1 MKTFNFKTLLA
12 ALLLLCS
19 SVLCAQDISI
29 TVEGFYFNGIYYRF
43 AGGNTVSV
51 GKGNYSGDIEIP
63 ETVICNI
70 ELLDGYYT
78 VTGIADRAFENCTEL
93 TSVTIPSTVKTIG
106 EWAFYNCTALT
117 NITIG
122 NRVKTIGNYA
132 FYNCT
137 ALTSIRIP
145 ASVTSIN
152 LGAFFG
158 CTGIKDIIIEDGT
171 TPLFIDVKWWG
182 NAYHGTAGA
191 FMDSSLETLYL
202 GRQITYPDD
211 SWTQTSPFYSTSL
224 RNVTITNNVTNI
236 GNGFF
241 KSCSNLESITIPN
254 SVTYIGDY
262 AFSGCGAMICELII
276 PDSVTYIGESAF
288 YNCSSLTGNLT
299 IPQKITTI
307 NNYAFYNCSGLTGL
321 SIPNS
326 VTSIG
331 ESAFYGCSNIA
342 GKIAI
347 PNGVSVINKQ
357 TFANCSK
364 IEGVRIPSSVTSID
378 YAAFYGCTGIKDI
391 IIEDGTTPL
400 YMAESYNYRGLK
412 GTFRD
417 SPLDTL
423 YLGRPI
429 TYPYNDYNKCS
440 PFSSTSLRKVTFGE
454 SVSDINDCMFSGCR
468 NLESITI
475 PSNATFIGY
484 NAFSDCESL
493 TSITIPNSVTTIGDN
508 AFCYCYSLTSA
519 TIGNSVETIGKR
531 AFSNTAIASIIIPN
545 CVTTIGEGAF
555 EYCGSLAS
563 VTIPNSVTTIGEN
576 AFRMSSYDCSL
587 NAVHISN
594 LSAWCKIT
602 FPNNESSPLL
612 NAHNLYLNG
621 NLVTDLV
628 IPSDITEIKDHTFQG
643 CNSITSVRIHDRVTR
658 VGIAA
663 FEWCGNLTGELIIP
677 NSVTRIEG
685 WAFKETNIT
694 GLKLGKGLTHIG
706 NDAFYRCHNLTGE
719 LVIPDGVETIDSN
732 AFFGCYNLCGELTIP
747 NSVKTI
753 GGSAFQG
760 ANFTSLK
767 MGNGVESIGGT
778 AFADYGSKG
787 SIKDVYITDLAAW
800 CRINFNAGNANPLNG
815 GANLHLNGKLLTS
828 LAIPDDVTEIKQ
840 YAFYN
845 CLSIDTIDF
854 GNVTSIGN
862 SAFYN
867 CYNLAGELIIPNSV
881 TVIDYSAFANHPYS
895 NGLTSIVFGDGI
907 TELKGGTFARCNNI
921 KEITFGKNIERIEK
935 NTFENWSYSSLTFNS
950 DTVKDWFRNSEWV
963 TEVHFGG
970 NVKAITEGAFA
981 NCNIDSVHI
990 TTGITSI
997 GDYAFSWNKNLRKLT
1012 VAPENSV
1019 YNAIEEHNVIMET
1032 ATNKVVLAG
1041 RGATIPNH
1049 ATSIGNGAFNGLLGV
1064 NELIIPASIESI
1076 GDWAFDGCEE
1086 LKTVINY
1093 SGLLLTKGSIDHGY
1107 VAYYAENVTNITG
1120 IVDDY
1125 VFLTIDTANYLID
1138 YIGETDALV
1147 LPNDFNGEDYTIVSG
1162 AFKNKKAIT
1171 NITLSNGVTEI
1182 GDSAFARCTALEELN
1197 ISATVGKI
1205 GKGITAECNAL
1216 AAISVAEWNTTFDS
1230 REECN
1235 AVISNIEYIASG
1247 DTTWV
1252 ATTSPEAGNTYI
1264 LECPLFNKVQGV
1276 RKALYNKNGS
1286 IVEWKTLDETDDSF
1300 LWKVESTATGN
1311 VLKSVKDGRYLI
1323 GKEYNETNWTL
1334 ESSSTGCEF
1343 SIIALDGNEVS
1354 ISITN
1359 RHLHAGGH
1367 QEGNGSEGRIV
1378 SWETNSANS
1387 ASAWVFVEQK
1397 IDNISQCANTLVLG
1411 CKTTIIPESVVAIG
1425 EGAFCGVQELQSIT
1439 IPASVTAIGKEAFKG
1454 CSRLETIYC
1463 KGTTPATIYGNT
1475 FSNYNATLYVP
1486 TGSKEAYQAASYW
1499 SNFVNIVE
1507 EESTTLPGD
1516 ITGDNVVNV
1525 GDITTIAA
1533 MILDESLMNDAADIN
1548 DDGVVNVGDIT
1559 TLVSMILG
1567 SNSAPARAAATR
1579 SADAP
1584 VVSAN
1589 FDEEGTMLIN
1599 VFNPGYPFTAAQ
1611 FDLSFEGG
1619 ISVVTDGEYFDVF
1632 LGSRTTSRNHS
1643 EPECNTQPDGSLRVV
1658 ILSLKNKLF
1667 DGTEG
1672 DIANINLDV
1681 TGIADGEYK
1690 YTIKNIVLSDPQSQ
1704 IKYPADVEGSLWVT
1718 ATGIDSITAGSQN
1731 CNEDIYD
1738 LSGRK
1743 VANPVKGGIYIKGG
1757 KKFIM

>member
-1 MKTFNFKTLLA
+1 MKTFNFKSLLT

-117 NITIG
+117 SITIPNNITHIGYAAFNSCGGLKEVIIEDGEDAIYISESQSKGYPYAYCHPAFYFCPLETAYIGREIKYYGSWYRDEYGDSHFEFHPTLKNVTFGSKVTNIRNRAFVGCSSLTNVTIPNNITSFGYEAFSGCSSLKEVKIPNTIKKIEHNTFNSCSSLTSITIPNSIDTIEVGTFKNCSSLKEVIIEDGTNELYMEMCQDLVYTMYGTFDSCPLETVYLGRNITFPLKNYTSFSPFSGYNPTLKNITIG
-122 NRVKTIGNYA
+122 NKVTILNDWLLYNCKEITDITIPNSVKTIGRSA
-132 FYNCT
+132 
-137 ALTSIRIP
+137 
-145 ASVTSIN
+145 
-152 LGAFFG
+152 
-158 CTGIKDIIIEDGT
+158 
-171 TPLFIDVKWWG
+171 
-182 NAYHGTAGA
+182 
-191 FMDSSLETLYL
+191 
-202 GRQITYPDD
+202 
-211 SWTQTSPFYSTSL
+211 
-224 RNVTITNNVTNI
+224 
-236 GNGFF
+236 F
-241 KSCSNLESITIPN
+241 KSCTGLESITIPN
-254 SVTYIGDY
+254 SVTT
-262 AFSGCGAMICELII
+262 LI
-276 PDSVTYIGESAF
+276 DDA
-288 YNCSSLTGNLT
+288 N
-299 IPQKITTI
+299 
-307 NNYAFYNCSGLTGL
+307 
-321 SIPNS
+321 
-326 VTSIG
+326 
-331 ESAFYGCSNIA
+331 FYGCTGLKSVTIGEGVTN
-342 GKIAI
+342 I
-347 PNGVSVINKQ
+347 PN
-357 TFANCSK
+357 
-364 IEGVRIPSSVTSID
+364 
-378 YAAFYGCTGIKDI
+378 YAFYGCTG
-391 IIEDGTTPL
+391 
-400 YMAESYNYRGLK
+400 
-412 GTFRD
+412 
-417 SPLDTL
+417 
-423 YLGRPI
+423 
-429 TYPYNDYNKCS
+429 
-440 PFSSTSLRKVTFGE
+440 
-454 SVSDINDCMFSGCR
+454 
-468 NLESITI
+468 LESITI
-475 PSNATFIGY
+475 PNSVITIGEG
-484 NAFSDCESL
+484 AFNKCDGL
-493 TSITIPNSVTTIGDN
+493 TSATIGNSVKTIGDYAFYNCTNLTSVTIPNSVTTIGEQ
-508 AFCYCYSLTSA
+508 AFYWCTSL
-519 TIGNSVETIGKR
+519 
-531 AFSNTAIASIIIPN
+531 ASIIIPN

-555 EYCGSLAS
+555 EYCGNLAS
-563 VTIPNSVTTIGEN
+563 VTMGNGVESVGEN
-576 AFRMSSYDCSL
+576 AFRMNYDCSL
-587 NAVHISN
+587 NAVHISD
-594 LSAWCKIT
+594 LSAWCRIT

-694 GLKLGKGLTHIG
+694 GLKLGNGLTHIG

-719 LVIPDGVETIDSN
+719 LVIPDRVETIDSN
-732 AFFGCYNLCGELTIP
+732 AFFWCYDLCGELTIP

-767 MGNGVESIGGT
+767 MGNGVESIGET

-840 YAFYN
+840 NAFYN

-854 GNVTSIGN
+854 GNVTSIGMN
-862 SAFYN
+862 AFYN

-881 TVIDYSAFANHPYS
+881 TVIDYSAFANYSGS

-907 TELKGGTFARCNNI
+907 TELKGGTFGRCSNI

-981 NCNIDSVHI
+981 HCNIDSVHI

-1064 NELIIPASIESI
+1064 NKLIIPANIESI

-1093 SGLLLTKGSIDHGY
+1093 SDLFLTKGSIDHGY

-1125 VFLTIDTANYLID
+1125 VFLTIDTVNYLID
-1138 YIGETDALV
+1138 YIGEADALV
-1147 LPNDFNGEDYTIVSG
+1147 LPNDFNGEDYTIASG
-1162 AFKNKKAIT
+1162 AFKNKKTIT

-1182 GDSAFARCTALEELN
+1182 GDSAFARCTALVELN

-1205 GKGITAECNAL
+1205 GKGITAECNTL
-1216 AAISVAEWNTTFDS
+1216 AAISVAEGNITFDS
-1230 REECN
+1230 REGCN

-1264 LECPLFNKVQGV
+1264 IECPLFNIVQGV

-1367 QEGNGSEGRIV
+1367 QGGNGSEGRIV

-1463 KGTTPATIYGNT
+1463 KGTTPATIYGCT

-1584 VVSAN
+1584 VVSAS
-1589 FDEEGTMLIN
+1589 FDEEGMMYIN
-1599 VFNPGYPFTAAQ
+1599 VANPDYPFTAAQ

-1619 ISVVTDGEYFDVF
+1619 IGVVTDGEYFDVF

-1658 ILSLKNKLF
+1658 ILSLKNKVF

-1718 ATGIDSITAGSQN
+1718 ATGINTIAADGENA
-1731 CNEDIYD
+1731 NEAIYD